1 MLTGFNTNI
10 RHRGVLFHVQ
20 SEDSGRD
27 HPHVIT
33 HLFHG
38 GNIMA
43 TEKSSYAEKVDDRDL
58 EGVVRAI
65 MQSQHKAVLKRLR
78 AGAFDDA
85 ILSRLGSDAFDGAD
99 GSQADPES
107 GLATEPPFDPAAD
120 GATEPPV
127 DTAAD
132 GATEPPVDIA
142 AETGATATAHR
153 QPDFESAAPP
163 AEASA
168 AAAADVPSE
177 PDAGRPFGDAIVSD
191 KPLDEVILNY
201 LVSNARKRKRQP
213 TS

>member
-43 TEKSSYAEKVDDRDL
+43 SEKSGYADRVDDSDL

-65 MQSQHKAVLKRLR
+65 MEAQHKAVLKRLR
-78 AGAFDDA
+78 AGEFDDVIQA
-85 ILSRLGSDAFDGAD
+85 RLGDEVFGD
-99 GSQADPES
+99 
-107 GLATEPPFDPAAD
+107 
-120 GATEPPV
+120 
-127 DTAAD
+127 
-132 GATEPPVDIA
+132 
-142 AETGATATAHR
+142 ET
-153 QPDFESAAPP
+153 APP
-163 AEASA
+163 AAVEA
-168 AAAADVPSE
+168 AAAVDAPSETTAPPTQQVAAEPPPAAASPEEPPPAVASPEEPPPAVASPEEPPE
-177 PDAGRPFGDAIVSD
+177 PDAGRPFGDGIVSD

-201 LVSNARKRKRQP
+201 LVSNARKRKRQQA
-213 TS
+213 S